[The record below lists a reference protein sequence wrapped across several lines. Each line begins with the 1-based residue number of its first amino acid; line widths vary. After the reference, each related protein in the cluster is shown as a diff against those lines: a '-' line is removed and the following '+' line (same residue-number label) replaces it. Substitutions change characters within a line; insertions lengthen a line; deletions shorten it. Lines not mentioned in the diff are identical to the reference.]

1 MKHNINYLNNGKI
14 SQNYTIKS
22 TLVKGTKI
30 KNINFALNLSY
41 LKLFNYLLFW
51 LTIHQLGYFFADG
64 KMFKYKTSIFAT
76 ISIFSYIYLFYK
88 FDSSTEFMS
97 VSGYRLSE
105 ISNEDP
111 PTIYY
116 LISFWRKSFFLC
128 SIKT

>member
-1 MKHNINYLNNGKI
+1 MTVAIDTIEFSI
-14 SQNYTIKS
+14 S
-22 TLVKGTKI
+22 
-30 KNINFALNLSY
+30 LSY

-76 ISIFSYIYLFYK
+76 ISIFSYVYLFYK
-88 FDSSTEFMS
+88 FDSSTDFMS
-97 VSGYRLSE
+97 VSGYRLSQ

-116 LISFWRKSFFLC
+116 LISSVQF
-128 SIKT
+128 